1 MPLPQDDY
9 YISPEIVGSL
19 DRVQNNEDLYAWLK
33 GPLTE
38 HFVCA
43 TPPLPNT
50 GSPLLHEMCVLPN
63 SVFMS
68 DSLIEIRQLRAL
80 PDVGSRVGYYTGGQE
95 DVYATVNGTFAVGG
109 KKCACG
115 GRVGPDRHSG

>member
-1 MPLPQDDY
+1 MRPMAMPLPQDDY

-50 GSPLLHEMCVLPN
+50 GLDRPN
-63 SVFMS
+63 LEGFGS
-68 DSLIEIRQLRAL
+68 IRWEWQIWWR
-80 PDVGSRVGYYTGGQE
+80 
-95 DVYATVNGTFAVGG
+95 
-109 KKCACG
+109 
-115 GRVGPDRHSG
+115 